1 MDRKVAKILAWTS
14 LLMTP
19 ERHVWACAH
28 TLIQQYGEDAWF
40 HASVRADDLL
50 AKGDLDG
57 HKMFKAILARIQE
70 LQQMEAVGS
79 LQ

>member
-19 ERHVWACAH
+19 ERNVWACAN
-28 TLIQQYGEDAWF
+28 TLLQQYGEDAWF

-50 AKGDLDG
+50 ANGDLDG

-70 LQQMEAVGS
+70 LQSLEPAGS
-79 LQ
+79 IQ